1 MLYHNWYFLP
11 IRTNIGRARAWLRL
25 ATMQKRLSDYMRSLV
40 EQDGG
45 ASTLQ
50 DFYEP
55 SALIRSEESALIVGL
70 LVSLNVVDCNICV
83 KVGGGNSALDSLC
96 EFILIVAT
104 AAAAAIF
111 NLFVVAAVIVVA
123 VVVATAVVVVLVVAA
138 VVVVVAAA
146 VAAAAAAAAST
157 VPSLVAAVAAPFTWQ

>member
-1 MLYHNWYFLP
+1 
-11 IRTNIGRARAWLRL
+11 
-25 ATMQKRLSDYMRSLV
+25 MQKRLSDYMRSLV

-83 KVGGGNSALDSLC
+83 KVGGGNFCS
-96 EFILIVAT
+96 V
-104 AAAAAIF
+104 
-111 NLFVVAAVIVVA
+111 
-123 VVVATAVVVVLVVAA
+123 
-138 VVVVVAAA
+138 
-146 VAAAAAAAAST
+146 
-157 VPSLVAAVAAPFTWQ
+157 